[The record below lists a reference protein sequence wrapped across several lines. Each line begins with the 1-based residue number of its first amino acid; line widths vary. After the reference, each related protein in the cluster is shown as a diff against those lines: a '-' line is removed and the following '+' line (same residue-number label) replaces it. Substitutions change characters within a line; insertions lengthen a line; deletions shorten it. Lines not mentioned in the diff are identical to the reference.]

1 MASVRLCVL
10 LCAPKSGLFKYLFMC
25 SFKYFLMC
33 ILCAPKSGLFKY
45 LLIGVFMCFI
55 IGVCLCV
62 SIWVFICAPKW
73 VYLNI
78 LTLFFYKCVWLKSQT
93 NKYK

>member
-1 MASVRLCVL
+1 M
-10 LCAPKSGLFKYLFMC
+10 
-25 SFKYFLMC
+25 
-33 ILCAPKSGLFKY
+33 
-45 LLIGVFMCFI
+45 GVYMCFI

-73 VYLNI
+73 GYLYI

-93 NKYK
+93 NKYIKKYKINMKKNKINIK

>member
-1 MASVRLCVL
+1 
-10 LCAPKSGLFKYLFMC
+10 
-25 SFKYFLMC
+25 MC

-78 LTLFFYKCVWLKSQT
+78 LTLFFYKCVCSRQT
-93 NKYK
+93 QEPVTLLSFMEGE